1 MCCLALFAPC
11 LCCAGVATG
20 KAAGKAVDGA
30 ASLHERAAAA
40 LSRPDAAPMPAH
52 VERARDSHREKASE
66 IAAKYKQQQQAA
78 GK

>member
-11 LCCAGVATG
+11 LCCAACAGSR
-20 KAAGKAVDGA
+20 AAGKAVDGV

-40 LSRPDAAPMPAH
+40 LSRPDAAPMPAR

-66 IAAKYKQQQQAA
+66 IAEKYKQQQAS

>member
-11 LCCAGVATG
+11 LCCAACAGN

-40 LSRPDAAPMPAH
+40 LSRPDAAPMPAR
-52 VERARDSHREKASE
+52 VERARESHREKASE
-66 IAAKYKQQQQAA
+66 IAAKYKQQEAPRT
-78 GK
+78 